1 MDTNRLDKLRA
12 LKMLL
17 ETTQENGALIR
28 SLSIYFLGE
37 SVGCSCKYNQTKSR
51 LNQLWERELKKELE
65 DYETAMD

>member
-1 MDTNRLDKLRA
+1 MDTNRLNQLKA
-12 LKMLL
+12 LKTLL
-17 ETTQENGALIR
+17 ETTSENGSLIR

-65 DYETAMD
+65 EYETKLD

>member
-12 LKMLL
+12 LKMLI
-17 ETTQENGALIR
+17 ESIEENGSLLR

-37 SVGCSCKYNQTKSR
+37 AVSCGCKYNQTKSR

-65 DYETAMD
+65 DYESKLD